1 MIVPYNSDE
10 KTNNESRT
18 DAQSLDEKNDI
29 NGILDDSDKALL
41 QYLVKMGKAIS
52 GDKINLEEVRDSVEA
67 LEHLKK
73 AQEYEYMNALLRPER
88 TRGAKLPSQ
97 MPIPSSSFQLKQSF
111 YLNTNA
117 SGNACLLF
125 NPYYLASGGSES
137 TLFVNSDVTLT
148 GTGTNNNFTA
158 VNIGQTIPGVYNQYR
173 LVSGSIVAK
182 YIGRLDIVQGL
193 IGGAVIFD
201 QNIVPTTVGTLNPAL
216 QKYGDFNLAQD
227 AFFWQEHFS
236 LKGLRELYFPLDNK
250 YEEYQNMGNSI
261 NGFGYLIYVSGAPP
275 STSAY
280 KVDIYLNME
289 CLPDVSFLNYI
300 PTAIST
306 TPTWGKEESI
316 RAVQKNPIMAED
328 SYNKYGESE
337 KKGNFWKKA
346 LSKFGTYLPNLVQL
360 AGQVIPQLKG
370 VSNAIIPVLS
380 NNR

>member
-1 MIVPYNSDE
+1 MQTYNDDNNVIGDSKLEMNEDE
-10 KTNNESRT
+10 KH
-18 DAQSLDEKNDI
+18 DI
-29 NGILDDSDKALL
+29 NGILDESDKALL

-52 GDKINLEEVRDSVEA
+52 GDKINLEEVKDSVEA
-67 LEHLKK
+67 LEQLKK
-73 AQEYEYMNALLRPER
+73 AQEHEYMNALLRPER

-125 NPYYLASGGSES
+125 NPYFLASGGTNS
-137 TLFVNSDVTLT
+137 TLFVNNDVTLT
-148 GTGTNNNFTA
+148 GTSANNNFNA
-158 VNIGQTIPGVYNQYR
+158 VNIGQVIPAVYNQYR

-201 QNIVPTTVGTLNPAL
+201 QGISPVTVGTVNPNL

-236 LKGLRELYFPLDNK
+236 LKGIRELYFPLDNK
-250 YEEYQNMGNSI
+250 FEEYQNMGNSI
-261 NGFGYLIYVSGAPP
+261 NGFGYLIYISGAPP

-280 KVDIYLNME
+280 KIDIYLNME

-300 PTAIST
+300 PTSIST

-316 RAVQKNPIMAED
+316 RAVQKSPIMAED
-328 SYNKYGESE
+328 TFNKYGAAA
-337 KKGNFWKKA
+337 KKGDFWKKV
-346 LSKFGTYLPNLVQL
+346 LNKFGTFLPNIVQL

-370 VSNAIIPVLS
+370 VSNALMPLMQ